1 MSRSLIIGLIITVAI
16 ISGLVAFFYINFVKV
31 KNRPAID
38 GVPSDAA
45 VILEIKNTQQTWGSF
60 YGTDM
65 WKDLLQNEAVQQF
78 SSIISSADSL
88 ITTNESI
95 QSMLA
100 ENKMTVSFHSN
111 GGQKLSMLFIAEAGS
126 YNDINGMVS
135 WLAKAAGGK
144 SVKRTFDKE
153 TVYDIYDYQQHIL
166 FSVASRDRLIILS
179 ADGTLVEE
187 SLRKLKY
194 NTGLEGKGFGQAKAI
209 AEVGSELMVYVNY
222 QQMPSLL
229 AIFNKEEYKNIH
241 SYLQSFAN
249 WSVFDVNMEKDYIG
263 ISGVTFT
270 DDSLFQFLDLF
281 KTQAPIENDLSK
293 YLPSGTA
300 YALQL
305 NFSNYSQ
312 FNSDLTEYL
321 QNTGRLDGYLKYND
335 SIEQRYNISITEK
348 LTALVG
354 NSAVLAMNESMGG
367 DYHQQ
372 LFALLTFKDT
382 KAAGE
387 IFESYVRD
395 IEKRG
400 EGDSVTTSHNGQ
412 TIRRLYIGNSF
423 KMLYG
428 NTFEHLINPFYVLM
442 DNVFIMAND
451 LNTLTFVM
459 DALSNGNTLAA
470 SESYKQ
476 HRKHASSSS
485 NISLFLSPAKCLQL
499 PGLYANETFISALN
513 RFQFD
518 FKKFEYAEVQYANS
532 ANNTFFTNINIKF
545 NPSFKEETKVLWATK
560 LDTTFDMQPAIVINS
575 ETKLPCILVQ
585 DVLNNVYFVSNA
597 GIILWKA
604 KLSGKINSQVFE
616 VDLNKNGEISYL
628 FSTNK
633 QVCLL
638 NNKGMNAY
646 GYPVRF
652 PGTATA
658 GINLFDFYGDSSYQ
672 YFVPLENN
680 KIIGYDLN
688 GKPVQGWNPKSIE
701 SRITTKLG
709 GFTLGVGAY
718 ICGTASAGQLMV
730 FPLKNTQPKPAATVP
745 ASVLFPAFTF
755 AADTTSATIWV
766 TDTSGNFVQYRVNGQ
781 LQFEATQTIATNR
794 TDTYHAVV
802 SGGEGGY
809 TLLSASGAGFTLY
822 RGNGKSGISKTFSDS
837 TTTLPF
843 FGYTAEKVPMI
854 GYTEKML
861 GKVNWMDLSGM
872 QYPTLPQEGV
882 TPFTTGDILLNN
894 ANYLICGDKANNLRL
909 YRLK

>member
-16 ISGLVAFFYINFVKV
+16 ISGLVAFFYINFVKI

-38 GVPSDAA
+38 GVPNDAA
-45 VILEIKNTQQTWGSF
+45 VILEIKNTQQTWASF
-60 YGTDM
+60 YNTDM
-65 WKDLLQNEAVQQF
+65 WKDLQQNEAVQQLNVLLT
-78 SSIISSADSL
+78 SADSL
-88 ITTNESI
+88 ITTNEAL
-95 QSMLA
+95 QSMLLD
-100 ENKMTVSFHSN
+100 NKMAVSFHSN

-126 YNDINGMVS
+126 YNDMDELVS
-135 WLAKAAGGK
+135 WISKAAGGK
-144 SVKRTFDKE
+144 ASKRTFDKE
-153 TVYDIYDYQQHIL
+153 TIYDIYDNRQHVL
-166 FSVASRDRLIILS
+166 FTMAYRDRLIMLS

-194 NTGLEGKGFGQAKAI
+194 NTGREGKGFEQAKAL

-222 QQMPSLL
+222 QQLPSLL
-229 AIFNKEEYKNIH
+229 AIFNKDEYKNIH
-241 SYLQSFAN
+241 NYLQTFAN
-249 WSVFDVNMEKDYIG
+249 WSVFDVQLEKDYVG

-281 KTQAPIENDLSK
+281 KTQTPIENDLSK

-305 NFSNYSQ
+305 NFSNYAQ
-312 FNSDLTEYL
+312 FSSDLTEYL
-321 QNTGRLDGYLKYND
+321 QNTGRLDGYIKYVD
-335 SIEQRYNISITEK
+335 SLEERYNISISEK
-348 LTALVG
+348 LNPLVG
-354 NSAVLAMNESMGG
+354 NTAILAMNEASSG
-367 DYHQQ
+367 DYQQQ
-372 LFALLTFKDT
+372 LFALLSFKDT
-382 KAAGE
+382 KAAE
-387 IFESYVRD
+387 EVFASYVRD

-400 EGDSVTTSHNGQ
+400 EGDSVAAYHNGQ
-412 TIRRLYIGNSF
+412 LIKRLHIGNAF

-428 NTFEHLINPFYVLM
+428 NTFEHLNNPFYVLK

-451 LNTLTFVM
+451 LNTLTFVI
-459 DALSNGNTLAA
+459 DALANGNTLAA
-470 SESYKQ
+470 SETYKQ

-485 NISLFLSPAKCLQL
+485 NISLFLSPGKCMQL
-499 PGLYANETFISALN
+499 PGVYANDEFISALN

-532 ANNTFFTNINIKF
+532 SNNTFFTNINIKF

-560 LDTTFDMQPAIVINS
+560 LDTTFDMQPAIVMNS
-575 ETKLPCILVQ
+575 ETKQSCILVQ

-597 GIILWKA
+597 GTILWKA
-604 KLSGKINSQVFE
+604 KLSGKINSRVFE
-616 VDLNKNGEISYL
+616 VDLNKNGEIGYL

-658 GINLFDFYGDSSYQ
+658 GISLFDFYGDSSYQ

-680 KIIGYDLN
+680 KIMGYDLG
-688 GKPVQGWNPKSIE
+688 GKPVQGWNPKSID
-701 SRITTKLG
+701 SKITTKLG
-709 GFTLGVGAY
+709 AFTLGTGVY
-718 ICGTASAGQLMV
+718 ICGTSVSNQLMV
-730 FPLKNTQPKPAATVP
+730 LGLKPTQPKPAVVIP
-745 ASVLFPAFTF
+745 ASPLFPAYAFTS
-755 AADTTSATIWV
+755 DTTSATIWV
-766 TDTSGNFVQYRVNGQ
+766 TDTTGNFVQYSVNGNME
-781 LQFEATQTIATNR
+781 FEAKQNIESPGA
-794 TDTYHAVV
+794 DSYHLVV
-802 SGGEGGY
+802 
-809 TLLSASGAGFTLY
+809 ASGNGYMLLAASPAGFKLY
-822 RGNGKSGISKTFSDS
+822 GDNGKMMVSKIYSDS

-843 FGYTAEKVPMI
+843 FSYTRDRVPMI

-861 GKVNWMDLSGM
+861 GKVNWTDLTGV
-872 QYPTLPQEGV
+872 QYPTLPQEGI
-882 TPFTTGDILLNN
+882 TPFVTGDLLLNN

>member
-38 GVPSDAA
+38 GVPTDAA
-45 VILEIKNTQQTWGSF
+45 VILEIKNTQQTWASF
-60 YGTDM
+60 YNTDM
-65 WKDLLQNEAVQQF
+65 WKDLQQNEAVKQLNTVLTA
-78 SSIISSADSL
+78 ADSL
-88 ITTNESI
+88 ITTNEAI
-95 QSMLA
+95 QTMLA
-100 ENKMTVSFHSN
+100 DNKMAVSFHSN

-126 YNDINGMVS
+126 YNDMDELVNWVS
-135 WLAKAAGGK
+135 KAAGGK
-144 SVKRTFDKE
+144 AAKRTFDKE
-153 TVYDIYDYQQHIL
+153 TVYDIYDNQQHVL
-166 FSVASRDRLIILS
+166 FTLAYRDRLIILS

-187 SLRKLKY
+187 SVRKLKY
-194 NTGLEGKGFGQAKAI
+194 NTGLEGKGFTQAKAI

-222 QQMPSLL
+222 QQLPSLL
-229 AIFNKEEYKNIH
+229 AIFNKAEYKNIH
-241 SYLQSFAN
+241 NYLQTFAN
-249 WSVFDVNMEKDYIG
+249 WSVFDVKLEKDYVG

-281 KTQAPIENDLSK
+281 KTQTPFENDLSK

-305 NFSNYSQ
+305 NFSNYGQ

-321 QNTGRLDGYLKYND
+321 QNTGRLDGYIKYVD
-335 SIEQRYNISITEK
+335 SLEERYNISISEK
-348 LTALVG
+348 LTPLVG
-354 NSAVLAMNESMGG
+354 NTAILAMNEATGG
-367 DYHQQ
+367 DYQQQ
-372 LFALLTFKDT
+372 LFAVLSFKDV
-382 KAAGE
+382 KAADE
-387 IFESYVRD
+387 VFASYVRD

-400 EGDSVTTSHNGQ
+400 EGDSVTTYHNGQ
-412 TIRRLYIGNSF
+412 LIRRLYLGNAF

-428 NTFEHLINPFYVLM
+428 NTFEHLYNPFYVVK

-459 DALSNGNTLAA
+459 DALTNGNTLAA
-470 SESYKQ
+470 TESYQQ

-485 NISLFLSPAKCLQL
+485 NISLFLSPGKCMQL
-499 PGLYANETFISALN
+499 PNVYANNEFISALN

-532 ANNTFFTNINIKF
+532 SNNTFFTNINIKF

-560 LDTTFDMQPAIVINS
+560 MDTTFEMQPAIVTNS
-575 ETKLPCILVQ
+575 ETKQPCILVQ

-597 GIILWKA
+597 GTILWKA

-616 VDLNKNGEISYL
+616 VDLNKNGEISYV

-680 KIIGYDLN
+680 KIMGYELS
-688 GKPVQGWNPKSIE
+688 GKPVQGWNPKPIE
-701 SRITTKLG
+701 SKITTKLG
-709 GFTLGVGAY
+709 GFVLGTGAY
-718 ICGTASAGQLMV
+718 ICGTAASNQLLV
-730 FPLKNTQPKPAATVP
+730 LGLKPTQPKPATPVIASLMYP
-745 ASVLFPAFTF
+745 AYAF
-755 AADTTSATIWV
+755 AADTASATIWV
-766 TDTSGNFVQYRVNGQ
+766 TDTAGNFVQYTVNGA
-781 LQFEATQTIATNR
+781 LEFEAKQTIASNR
-794 TDTYHAVV
+794 ADTYHGVV
-802 SGGEGGY
+802 AAGNGY
-809 TLLSASGAGFTLY
+809 TLLAASGAGFTVY
-822 RGNGKSGISKTFSDS
+822 GADGKSIVSKTFSDS

-843 FGYTAEKVPMI
+843 FSYTRDRIPMI
-854 GYTEKML
+854 GYTEKIMA
-861 GKVNWMDLSGM
+861 KVNWTDLSGM
-872 QYPTLPQEGV
+872 LYPTLPQEGV
-882 TPFTTGDILLNN
+882 TPFATGDLLLNN